1 MCRIDDASYCTMDGR
16 KEVTTVNEDV
26 FKGKWKQLRGRAKQT
41 WGDLTDDDLAKVDGS
56 YDRFVGVLQEKYGYT
71 KEEAQRKID
80 SEFGDSA

>member
-1 MCRIDDASYCTMDGR
+1 M
-16 KEVTTVNEDV
+16 NQDV